1 MKEQKDCEKFLRLYS
16 RFVGNF
22 KQPKDMRTDLTPEIS
37 FRYLNGFFLIPTNEA
52 VDAVISNDEMNYLLT
67 DQVLKK
73 VLQT

>member
-1 MKEQKDCEKFLRLYS
+1 
-16 RFVGNF
+16 
-22 KQPKDMRTDLTPEIS
+22 MRTDLTPEIS